1 MLSLAFRRRFLQ
13 ELEDKILKMLED
25 STGNILDDEVLV
37 NTLNTSKLTSAVIK
51 GRVREAE
58 LAEKELSASRN
69 EFRSVSLMLRI
80 LGYTLCLAAKP
91 QNEVVDT

>member
-1 MLSLAFRRRFLQ
+1 MLRLLASFRRCVLQ

-25 STGNILDDEVLV
+25 STGNILDDEVLI

-58 LAEKELSASRN
+58 QAERELSASRN
-69 EFRSVSLMLRI
+69 GFRSVRLMLQS
-80 LGYTLCLAAKP
+80 LS
-91 QNEVVDT
+91 